1 MGLDFHKKGHSE
13 MSTSSS
19 GTPSSNDLLAS
30 LAIKSIPYLLVI
42 IIGGGGYYLSR
53 IDSRIASLESLF
65 SGTQRSIG
73 ELDALLKK
81 YPDLEKTISQTR
93 EDIAGLKS
101 SQEYVQTKIKDNHYD
116 LKQQLNNIQNQIHTI
131 PGVKR

>member
-1 MGLDFHKKGHSE
+1 MIFPQKGHSE
-13 MSTSSS
+13 CLRQVS
-19 GTPSSNDLLAS
+19 GTPSSNDPLVA
-30 LAIKSIPYLLVI
+30 LAIKSIPYLLAI
-42 IIGGGGYYLSR
+42 IIAGGGYYLAR

-65 SGTQRSIG
+65 FGTQRSIG

-101 SQEYVQTKIKDNHYD
+101 SQEYIRAEVKDNHYD
-116 LKQQLNNIQNQIHTI
+116 IKQQLNNIQNQIHTI
-131 PGVKR
+131 PGIKP

>member
-1 MGLDFHKKGHSE
+1 

-19 GTPSSNDLLAS
+19 GTPSSNDPLAA
-30 LAIKSIPYLLVI
+30 LAIKSIPYLLAI
-42 IIGGGGYYLSR
+42 IIAGGGYYLAR

-65 SGTQRSIG
+65 FGTQRSIG

-101 SQEYVQTKIKDNHYD
+101 SQEHIQTQIKDDHYD
-116 LKQQLNNIQNQIHTI
+116 LKQQLNSIQFQVHH
-131 PGVKR
+131 PDK

>member
-1 MGLDFHKKGHSE
+1 

-19 GTPSSNDLLAS
+19 GTPFSNDPLAA
-30 LAIKSIPYLLVI
+30 LAIKSIPYLLALI
-42 IIGGGGYYLSR
+42 IAGGGYYLAR

-65 SGTQRSIG
+65 FGTQRSIG

-93 EDIAGLKS
+93 EDIVGLKS
-101 SQEYVQTKIKDNHYD
+101 SQEYIQTQLKDNHYD
-116 LKQQLNNIQNQIHTI
+116 IKQQLNNIQNQIHTI
-131 PGVKR
+131 PGIKP

>member
-1 MGLDFHKKGHSE
+1 MPA
-13 MSTSSS
+13 SSS
-19 GTPSSNDLLAS
+19 WPPSSNDHLSA
-30 LAIKSIPYLLVI
+30 LAIKSIPYLLGI
-42 IIGGGGYYLSR
+42 IIAGGGYYLAR

-101 SQEYVQTKIKDNHYD
+101 GQEYVQTQIKDNQYD

>member
-1 MGLDFHKKGHSE
+1 MW
-13 MSTSSS
+13 
-19 GTPSSNDLLAS
+19 
-30 LAIKSIPYLLVI
+30 
-42 IIGGGGYYLSR
+42 GYYLAR

-73 ELDALLKK
+73 ELDALLRK
-81 YPDLEKTISQTR
+81 YPDLEKTISQPR

-101 SQEYVQTKIKDNHYD
+101 SQKYVQMQIKDNHYD
-116 LKQQLNNIQNQIHTI
+116 IKQQLNNIQNQIHTI

>member
-1 MGLDFHKKGHSE
+1 MPP
-13 MSTSSS
+13 SSS
-19 GTPSSNDLLAS
+19 GTPSSNDPLAA
-30 LAIKSIPYLLVI
+30 LAIKSIPYLLAI
-42 IIGGGGYYLSR
+42 IIAGGGYYLAR

-101 SQEYVQTKIKDNHYD
+101 SQEYIQTQVKDNHYD
-116 LKQQLNNIQNQIHTI
+116 LKQQLNNIQHQIHTI
-131 PGVKR
+131 PGIKP